1 MGTYIGMGMVG
12 EYIIPKKEL
21 SERLQME
28 FIPTKT
34 DEEIK
39 KEIRKILPEE
49 LYKLEEDEK
58 CYDFTLNDDVTPND
72 VIAIYDEFNKISK
85 RDSSELEYINEH
97 RKNLMQMKTINEVIE
112 YATTG
117 SLYFWSYSI
126 PAYLHSQQHRLFGKI
141 VYVPMFVDIIAFF
154 LGNGKTISEFPMES
168 FDIFTDLLRYRMKGL
183 KLADS
188 MYVFLTR

>member
-21 SERLQME
+21 AKRLQME

-34 DEEIK
+34 DDEIR
-39 KEIRKILPEE
+39 KEIRKILPAE
-49 LYKLEEDEK
+49 LYKLEENEG
-58 CYDFTLNDDVTPND
+58 CYDFTLVDDVSPND

-112 YATTG
+112 YATSETEQ
-117 SLYFWSYSI
+117 FWSYSL
-126 PAYLHSQQHRLFGKI
+126 PEYLHSQTHSLFGEI
-141 VYVPMFVDIIAFF
+141 IYIPMFVGIIVFYF
-154 LGNGKTISEFPMES
+154 GDGKTRSEFPMES

>member
-1 MGTYIGMGMVG
+1 MGTFIGMGMVG

-21 SERLQME
+21 SERLRME

-34 DEEIK
+34 EDEIK
-39 KEIRKILPEE
+39 KEIRKIIPEE
-49 LYKLEEDEK
+49 LYKLEEDEN
-58 CYDFTLNDDVTPND
+58 CYDFTLNDDVSASD

-85 RDSSELEYINEH
+85 RDSCELEYINEH
-97 RKNLMQMKTINEVIE
+97 RKNLMQMKTMNEVIE
-112 YATTG
+112 YATSETEQ
-117 SLYFWSYSI
+117 FWSYSI
-126 PAYLHSQQHRLFGKI
+126 PAYLHSQWHSLFGTI
-141 VYVPMFVDIIAFF
+141 VRVPMFVGIIVFYF
-154 LGNGKTISEFPMES
+154 GNGKTRSEFPMES